1 MYNKPA
7 DLYAVQGYDAGQL
20 IIQAVE
26 ATKGNTADK
35 KALIKAMEGVE
46 IDSPRGSFH
55 FSKAHNPI
63 QNIYLRKVENGENM
77 VVKTA
82 AANLNDPAR
91 GCRL

>member
-1 MYNKPA
+1 MSEFTAPHHA
-7 DLYAVQGYDAGQL
+7 AVAQL
-20 IIQAVE
+20 TGPGAPFEV
-26 ATKGNTADK
+26 
-35 KALIKAMEGVE
+35 

-63 QNIYLRKVENGENM
+63 QNIYLRKVENGENV